1 MKKTYI
7 SGKDAALEDSISKIH
22 LLLKNLGFDV
32 EEVSWQNPLP
42 NVWSVHLRDKD
53 CPLLYSNGKGI
64 CKKAA
69 LASALGEFVE
79 RLTTNFFFSNYYLG
93 NTSKYYPDE
102 KFFSLKSKKYLS
114 EKLRKIYNPEK
125 NLKAENLIDINSEN
139 INKRICCISFLNMKT
154 DEKLFFPVN
163 ILNNLYV
170 SNGMSAGNSN
180 FEAQSQAL
188 SEIIERYVKN
198 RIISEEISLPEIPKK
213 ILEKFPKVLNAIK
226 KLNEK
231 DFSILIYD
239 ASLGNIFPVINITL
253 LNKKNGTAF
262 VAFGAHPQFE
272 VALERTLTELFQG
285 RSLNQLNEFQPP
297 SFDSETVA
305 EHYNLENHFIDSTGL
320 ISWKFFNKKSDY
332 DFKFWNFEGT
342 TKQEIEYL
350 SKIIYKLGFDIFKT
364 EYNLAGIYCCRIIVP
379 GMSEIYPVEDLI
391 WNNRNEGVF
400 FRDDIL
406 NLKNLNKSQL
416 KKLLKKI
423 EKSGVGD
430 HQLVCELIGIAPD
443 ENTDWEDFRI
453 SELKG
458 LVALALED
466 LETALE
472 SMNWTLLFGQ
482 ISEEKMIRYRC
493 LTTILEMELSKKLKI
508 SDYKKNLSK
517 LYNSEILRFC
527 QKVILGKN
535 VFSKLKPTF
544 NLHKKLIKAHRKIN

>member
-7 SGKDAALEDSISKIH
+7 SGKDAALEDSISKIQ
-22 LLLKNLGFDV
+22 LLLKKLGFDV

-79 RLTTNFFFSNYYLG
+79 RLRTNFFFSSYYLLK
-93 NTSKYYPDE
+93 TSKYYPDE

-114 EKLRKIYNPEK
+114 EELREFYNFGKPER
-125 NLKAENLIDINSEN
+125 LIDISSGNSK
-139 INKRICCISFLNMKT
+139 KRICCIPFSCMKT
-154 DEKLFFPVN
+154 NEKIFFPVN

-180 FEAQSQAL
+180 FEAESQAL
-188 SEIIERYVKN
+188 SEIIERYVKT

-213 ILEKFPKVLNAIK
+213 ILEKFPKVLKAIK
-226 KLNEK
+226 KLDEK
-231 DFSILIYD
+231 DFSILIHD
-239 ASLGNIFPVINITL
+239 ASLGGVFPVINITL

-297 SFDSETVA
+297 SFDSETVS
-305 EHYNLENHFIDSTGL
+305 EHYNLETHFIDSTGL
-320 ISWKFFNKKSDY
+320 ISWKFFNRNSDY
-332 DFKFWNFEGT
+332 DFNFWDFEGT
-342 TKQEIEYL
+342 TKQEFYHL

-364 EYNLAGIYCCRIIVP
+364 EYNLDGIYCCRIIVP
-379 GMSEIYPVEDLI
+379 GMSEIYPVEDLV

-406 NLKNLNKSQL
+406 NLKKLNKNQL

-423 EKSGVGD
+423 EKSGAGD

-443 ENTDWEDFRI
+443 ADSEWEDFRI

-458 LVALALED
+458 LIALTLND

-472 SMNWTLLFGQ
+472 SINWTLLFGQ
-482 ISEEKMIRYRC
+482 ISEKKMIRYRC
-493 LTTILEMELSKKLKI
+493 LTTILEMELSKKLTF
-508 SDYKKNLSK
+508 SDYQKNLSK
-517 LYNSEILRFC
+517 LYNLKILRFC
-527 QKVILGKN
+527 QKVISGKN
-535 VFSKLKPTF
+535 AFSKLKLNF

>member
-7 SGKDAALEDSISKIH
+7 SGKDAALEDSISKIQ

-79 RLTTNFFFSNYYLG
+79 RLTTNFFFSTYYLG
-93 NTSKYYPDE
+93 KTSKYYPNE

-114 EKLRKIYNPEK
+114 EKLREFYHFEK
-125 NLKAENLIDINSEN
+125 PENLIDISSRNLE
-139 INKRICCISFLNMKT
+139 KRICCIPFSCMKT
-154 DEKLFFPVN
+154 NEKLFFPVN

-213 ILEKFPKVLNAIK
+213 ILEKFPKVLKAIK
-226 KLNEK
+226 KLDEK
-231 DFSILIYD
+231 DFSILIHD
-239 ASLGNIFPVINITL
+239 ASLGGVFPVINITL

-342 TKQEIEYL
+342 TKQEIDYL

-364 EYNLAGIYCCRIIVP
+364 EYNLDGIYCCRIIVP
-379 GMSEIYPVEDLI
+379 GMSEIYPVEDLV

-406 NLKNLNKSQL
+406 NLKNLNKTQL

-423 EKSGVGD
+423 EKSGAGD

-443 ENTDWEDFRI
+443 TNSDWEDFRI

-472 SMNWTLLFGQ
+472 CINWTLLFGQ

-493 LTTILEMELSKKLKI
+493 LTTILEMELSKELKI

-517 LYNSEILRFC
+517 LYNLDILKFC
-527 QKVILGKN
+527 QKIISGKN
-535 VFSKLKPTF
+535 VFSKLKPSF
-544 NLHKKLIKAHRKIN
+544 NFHKKLIKAHRKINF